1 MHKQKVNFYYNMS
14 KNLNICFLMYVLKF
28 YNSFFYRLQM

>member
-14 KNLNICFLMYVLKF
+14 KNLNFCFLMYVLKF

>member
-14 KNLNICFLMYVLKF
+14 KNLIFCFLIYILKF
-28 YNSFFYRLQM
+28 YNPFSYRLQM